1 MFKKEFSRKRILEK
15 ESSEADLETYVTYK
29 KVKKIN
35 IYIISI
41 LLINNIYII
50 SI

>member
-15 ESSEADLETYVTYK
+15 ESSEADLETCFTYK
-29 KVKKIN
+29 KYVKKIN

-41 LLINNIYII
+41 
-50 SI
+50 